1 MALVFKK
8 SFASHV
14 SCVVLE
20 LNLFL
25 QGSEEWALRSFGM
38 PYFISGVVLKT
49 LEKNN
54 RMELNYLWCKTFK
67 SARKFTQSRGAFLWD
82 DLDQDQWFEITLI
95 MVDQMNWW
103 IHSGSLFWSTMIQL
117 SDLRSLILIWIIPK
131 EHNKKGSSRV
141 PAPRMSAE
149 LNDKFLSHGWQIS
162 AEDMNSEVQKPT
174 DVCVFRR
181 RHSP

>member
-1 MALVFKK
+1 MALVFKQ

-82 DLDQDQWFEITLI
+82 DLDQDQDQWFEITLI

-117 SDLRSLILIWIIPK
+117 SDLRSLILIRIIPK
-131 EHNKKGSSRV
+131 EHNKKHV
-141 PAPRMSAE
+141 
-149 LNDKFLSHGWQIS
+149 
-162 AEDMNSEVQKPT
+162 NSEVQKPT

-181 RHSP
+181 CHSP